1 MRSNVTGTALCAMR
15 DGVFYRGED
24 LAVEAGLSVTQ
35 ARAVLGRLSRGGAVE
50 RWPSWGRRKAYITRQ
65 RTLKI

>member
-35 ARAVLGRLSRGGAVE
+35 ARAVLGRLSRGGRLSAGH
-50 RWPSWGRRKAYITRQ
+50 PGAGGKPTSLDSAH
-65 RTLKI
+65 